1 MNIPSAASS
10 RRGTI
15 EAQRMEMVNLIN
27 EAVNKGHFQLWVQEV
42 HPVVLDEVKVQGYE
56 VESIPERCEGSCLI
70 KW

>member
-15 EAQRMEMVNLIN
+15 EAQRLEMINLIN
-27 EAVNKGHFQLWVQEV
+27 KEVNKGLFSLRVQDV
-42 HPVVLDEVKVQGYE
+42 HPVVLDEVRVQGYE
-56 VESIPERCEGSCLI
+56 IEVLTVQQDSYLI

>member
-15 EAQRMEMVNLIN
+15 EAQRLEMINLIN
-27 EAVNKGHFQLWVQEV
+27 KEVNKGRFSLRVQDV
-42 HPVVLDEVKVQGYE
+42 HPVVLDEVRVQGYE
-56 VESIPERCEGSCLI
+56 IEVLTVQQDSYLI